1 MLPWCELP
9 PAALVAFSLALTCS
23 NRNYV
28 IISSDED
35 DIDFV
40 QHKYYSSKYVNITV
54 NYTKTE
60 HALPARLHT
69 SGGWPPGRLLA
80 TSYF

>member
-9 PAALVAFSLALTCS
+9 PAALAFSLALMTCS

-28 IISSDED
+28 ISSDED
-35 DIDFV
+35 DINFV
-40 QHKYYSSKYVNITV
+40 QHKYYSSKYVNIAV

-60 HALPARLHT
+60 HTLPARLHT